1 MTDVTGRQDSK
12 ALTSEAE
19 RQRRRRQRRKLGR
32 RVYPIEGD
40 EVLIEQMLRALRYR
54 FNGDDPRD
62 TGRAL
67 QEFVTFLS
75 GEGRHV

>member
-1 MTDVTGRQDSK
+1 MGRQDSK

-32 RVYPIEGD
+32 RVYKIEGD

-54 FNGDDPRD
+54 FNGDDPGD

-75 GEGRHV
+75 GEARHV